1 MIVSVSFPWTL
12 DCLSVPFIS
21 LYFTYKVVV
30 MITRSIKSNIS
41 IFQIEVKLS
50 ASKLSETQ
58 GEDIEIFLGHAVTK
72 QIWNHVHLPEF
83 ILISV

>member
-50 ASKLSETQ
+50 ASKLSET
-58 GEDIEIFLGHAVTK
+58 
-72 QIWNHVHLPEF
+72 
-83 ILISV
+83 